1 MVMLFSVQNRE
12 HGFTLTELL
21 IAMAISGIVLGSLAG
36 TFIILRKSFEVQE
49 QITEMVQT
57 ARASIDMI
65 TREVRMAGYDP
76 TGEIAMQRSD
86 PTKENFVGIPYA
98 ADQLQTLADL
108 NGDGETDGSIT
119 DDDKNENIIYKYYD
133 EHSKYPYQI
142 KRKTGKGYFQPFA
155 ENIKE
160 FKFDY
165 LEADGTTKVTTT
177 ADTGKIRQIKITIT
191 SRTAKADPDYSANN
205 GFRTYTLTSLI
216 TPRNLAL

>member
-21 IAMAISGIVLGSLAG
+21 IAMAISGIILGSLAG
-36 TFIILRKSFEVQE
+36 TFIMLRKSFEVQE

-57 ARASIDMI
+57 ARASIDML

-98 ADQLQTLADL
+98 ANELQIISDL
-108 NGDGETDGSIT
+108 DSDGST
-119 DDDKNENIIYKYYD
+119 TGPNENITYTYYD
-133 EHSKYPYQI
+133 ATDQI

-177 ADTGKIRQIKITIT
+177 ADTDKIRQIKITIT

-205 GFRTYTLTSLI
+205 GFRTYTLISLI

>member
-1 MVMLFSVQNRE
+1 MLFSVQNRE

-65 TREVRMAGYDP
+65 TREVKMAGYDP
-76 TGEIAMQRSD
+76 TGGIAMQRSD
-86 PTKENFVGIPYA
+86 PTKEHFVGIPYA
-98 ADQLQTLADL
+98 ANKLQIISDL
-108 NGDGETDGSIT
+108 DSDGST
-119 DDDKNENIIYKYYD
+119 TGPNENITYAYYD
-133 EHSKYPYQI
+133 ATDQI

-216 TPRNLAL
+216 TPRNLAF

>member
-1 MVMLFSVQNRE
+1 MLFSVQNRE

-21 IAMAISGIVLGSLAG
+21 IAMAISGIVLGFLAG
-36 TFIILRKSFEVQE
+36 TFVILRKSFEVQE

-65 TREVRMAGYDP
+65 TREVKMAGHDP
-76 TGEIAMQRSD
+76 TGAGFD
-86 PTKENFVGIPYA
+86 GITYDV
-98 ADQLQTLADL
+98 DQLQIKVDIYKKNNTGDPDGDTLD
-108 NGDGETDGSIT
+108 S
-119 DDDKNENIIYKYYD
+119 NENIIYKYYD

-165 LEADGTTKVTTT
+165 LDSAGNATTTT
-177 ADTGKIRQIKITIT
+177 ANIRQIRISIT
-191 SRTAKADPDYSANN
+191 SRTAKVDPDYSANS

-216 TPRNLAL
+216 TPRNLALE

>member
-1 MVMLFSVQNRE
+1 MFFSTQNRE
-12 HGFTLTELL
+12 KGFTLAELL
-21 IAMAISGIVLGSLAG
+21 IAMAISGIILGTIAG
-36 TFIILRKSFEVQE
+36 TFIIQRKSYDIQE
-49 QITEMVQT
+49 QITEMIQT

-65 TREVRMAGYDP
+65 TREVRMAGYYNS
-76 TGEIAMQRSD
+76 TVATMQRTD
-86 PTKENFVGIPYA
+86 PTKANFVGIPYS
-98 ADQLQTLADL
+98 ADQLQILADL

-142 KRKTGKGYFQPFA
+142 KRKTGNGTFQPFA

-165 LEADGTTKVTTT
+165 LDSAGNATTTT
-177 ADTGKIRQIKITIT
+177 ADIRQIRITIT
-191 SRTAKADPDYSANN
+191 ARTSKPDPDYSANS

-216 TPRNLAL
+216 TPRNLDL

>member
-1 MVMLFSVQNRE
+1 MLFSVQNRE
-12 HGFTLTELL
+12 HGFTLTELM

-57 ARASIDMI
+57 ARASIDML

-76 TGEIAMQRSD
+76 TGGIAMQRSN

-98 ADQLQTLADL
+98 ANELQIISDL
-108 NGDGETDGSIT
+108 DSDGST
-119 DDDKNENIIYKYYD
+119 TGPNENITYTYYD
-133 EHSKYPYQI
+133 ATDQI

-177 ADTGKIRQIKITIT
+177 ADTDKIRQIKITIT

-205 GFRTYTLTSLI
+205 GFRTYTLISLI